1 MYPPDGSPNSLPR
14 LRLRSMYAEKP
25 EDNLLF
31 QVSVLV
37 ECCDGRIVFAKCVSS
52 VVIASDN
59 ATPFWVLGGP
69 QCFSCLRFM
78 RSLCGLVLSLKCA
91 RVVSAQCTMCSTRHD
106 W

>member
-37 ECCDGRIVFAKCVSS
+37 ECCDGCVRCVCRS
-52 VVIASDN
+52 VVAVSDKRS
-59 ATPFWVLGGP
+59 PFPCAGLPSGP
-69 QCFSCLRFM
+69 SCAIH
-78 RSLCGLVLSLKCA
+78 CA
-91 RVVSAQCTMCSTRHD
+91 CVCIVDEAGTRCVCIVYHL
-106 W
+106 